1 MKTLS
6 HAPLKLLTGTAL
18 LLGTLSCSQAP
29 SMKEH
34 PMPTPDSPTHT
45 ETATLAAGCFWCTEA
60 VFEAI
65 DGVTAVTSGYI
76 GGQTV
81 DPTYKQICSGET
93 GHAEATQIT
102 FDPERVSYGDLL
114 DLFWRMHDPTT
125 LNRQGGDVGTQ
136 YRSAIFT
143 HSEEQKVE
151 AEASRAALAKETSK
165 GDPIVTEIT
174 PAVTFYP
181 AENYHQDYFRNNAE
195 APYCSFVIKP
205 KLRKLK
211 LDATP

>member
-1 MKTLS
+1 
-6 HAPLKLLTGTAL
+6 
-18 LLGTLSCSQAP
+18 
-29 SMKEH
+29 
-34 PMPTPDSPTHT
+34 MPTPDVPKTT
-45 ETATLAAGCFWCTEA
+45 EIATLAAGCFWCTEA

-76 GGQTV
+76 GGQTA
-81 DPTYKQICSGET
+81 DPTYKQVCSGAT

-102 FDPERVSYGDLL
+102 FDPERVSYGELL
-114 DLFWRMHDPTT
+114 DLFWRMHDATT
-125 LNRQGGDVGTQ
+125 LNRQGADVGTQ

-143 HSEEQKVE
+143 HSEEQKAQ
-151 AEASRAALAKETSK
+151 AEASRAALTKAKPK

-174 PAVTFYP
+174 PATIFYP
-181 AENYHQDYFRNNAE
+181 AENYHQDYFQNNAE

-211 LDATP
+211 LDAAP

>member
-1 MKTLS
+1 
-6 HAPLKLLTGTAL
+6 
-18 LLGTLSCSQAP
+18 
-29 SMKEH
+29 
-34 PMPTPDSPTHT
+34 MPTPEVPKTT
-45 ETATLAAGCFWCTEA
+45 EIATLAAGCFWCTEA

-76 GGQTV
+76 GGQTA
-81 DPTYKQICSGET
+81 DPTYKQVCSGAT

-102 FDPERVSYGDLL
+102 FDPERVSYGELL
-114 DLFWRMHDPTT
+114 DLFWRMHDATT
-125 LNRQGGDVGTQ
+125 LNRQGADIGTQ

-143 HSEEQKVE
+143 HSEEQKAQ
-151 AEASRAALAKETSK
+151 AEASRAALAQAKPK

-174 PAVTFYP
+174 PATTFYP
-181 AENYHQDYFRNNAE
+181 AENHQQDYFQNNAE

-211 LDATP
+211 LDVTP